1 MNSDEEN
8 NYDAEN
14 ADVLEKNERYT
25 NKTMHSA
32 LAGFPIETLDEILQ
46 DGQVF
51 APDDFE
57 ENYLK
62 WPEAIRNKWTYKP
75 IVWEVIDIQEVV
87 GFILEY
93 KTLSLESSQPSISQ
107 PSISQPSI
115 SQPSVSPVVI
125 PQIEMEKELEKEEPP
140 PLIPQIEAVK
150 EEPLSLTPHIEAE
163 EEEEEQPPPL
173 IPLIEEETLLD
184 SPEDKVISTIADTFS
199 RTNILEYVKSTFF

>member
-75 IVWEVIDIQEVV
+75 IVWEVNDIQEVV

-115 SQPSVSPVVI
+115 SQPSVSPVV
-125 PQIEMEKELEKEEPP
+125 
-140 PLIPQIEAVK
+140 IPQIEAVK